1 MKFVFA
7 PDSFKGTL
15 SSQEIIDI
23 LTEKA
28 QQHFKDVQTQ
38 GVLIADGGEGTIA
51 AVEQMKGGSRRYL
64 EVTGPLGE
72 KVNAHYL
79 RLNEKQVLIEMAT
92 ASGITLIPYREG
104 NALYTTSYG
113 TGEMIKDALAS
124 GADDIIISIGGSAT
138 NDGGMGMLMALG
150 VRFLD
155 KDGKELE
162 PVGKNLMNIA
172 KIDTASLNR
181 RVKTANFIV
190 MCDVTNPL
198 IGPNGATYVF
208 GPQKGANAKQLKLL
222 ESGMKNYAAKIK
234 ETLGADVANLPGGG
248 AAGGM
253 GAALTAFCGAS
264 LQSGIKTILDLIN
277 FENIIAD
284 ADLII
289 TGEGRIDGQSA
300 GGKVLDG
307 IGRYAKKRNIPVIA
321 LTGGMG
327 DNAYLV
333 YDCGIDSIMVTVNAP
348 MSLDTALTH
357 AEPLLAD
364 CADRMFRFIKIGM
377 NLR

>member
-15 SSQEIIDI
+15 SSQEIISI
-23 LTEKA
+23 LTKKA
-28 QQHFKDVQTQ
+28 RQHFENIQTQ
-38 GVLIADGGEGTIA
+38 GVLIADGGEGTIE
-51 AVEQMKGGSRRYL
+51 AVEQMKGGSRKYL

-113 TGEMIKDALAS
+113 TGELIKDALLS

-138 NDGGMGMLMALG
+138 NDGGIGMLMALG

-155 KDGKELE
+155 DKGKEME
-162 PVGKNLMNIA
+162 PIGKNLLNIA
-172 KIDTASLNR
+172 RIDTKSLNKR
-181 RVKTANFIV
+181 IKMAKFTV

-198 IGPNGATYVF
+198 VGQNGATYVF
-208 GPQKGANAKQLKLL
+208 GPQKGANKEQLHLL

-234 ETLGADVANLPGGG
+234 ETLGIDVADLPGGG

-253 GAALTAFCGAS
+253 GAALMAFCGAF
-264 LQSGIKTILDLIN
+264 LQSGIKTILELIN
-277 FENIIAD
+277 FKDIIAD

-300 GGKVLDG
+300 NGKVLDG
-307 IGRYAKKRNIPVIA
+307 IGRYAKERNIPVIA
-321 LTGGMG
+321 LAGGMG
-327 DNAYLV
+327 DNAHLV
-333 YDCGIDSIMVTVNAP
+333 YDCGIDSIMVTVNSP
-348 MSLDTALTH
+348 MSLEMALDNV
-357 AEPLLAD
+357 EPLLED
-364 CADRMFRFIKIGM
+364 CADRLFRFIKIGM
-377 NLR
+377 NL

>member
-15 SSQEIIDI
+15 SSQEIISI
-23 LTEKA
+23 LTKKA
-28 QQHFKDVQTQ
+28 RQHFENIQTQ
-38 GVLIADGGEGTIA
+38 GVLIADGGEGTIE
-51 AVEQMKGGSRRYL
+51 AVEQMKGGSKKYL

-113 TGEMIKDALAS
+113 TGELIKDALLS

-138 NDGGMGMLMALG
+138 NDGGIGMLMALG

-155 KDGKELE
+155 DKGKELE
-162 PVGKNLMNIA
+162 PIGKNLLNIA
-172 KIDTASLNR
+172 RIDTKSLNKR
-181 RVKTANFIV
+181 IKMAKFTV

-198 IGPNGATYVF
+198 VGQNGATYVF
-208 GPQKGANAKQLKLL
+208 GPQKGANKEQLHLL

-234 ETLGADVANLPGGG
+234 ETLGIDVADLPGGG

-253 GAALTAFCGAS
+253 GAALMAFCGAF
-264 LQSGIKTILDLIN
+264 LQSGIKTILELIN
-277 FENIIAD
+277 FKDIIAD

-300 GGKVLDG
+300 NGKVLDG
-307 IGRYAKKRNIPVIA
+307 IGRYAKERNIPVIA
-321 LTGGMG
+321 LAGGMG
-327 DNAYLV
+327 DNAHLV
-333 YDCGIDSIMVTVNAP
+333 YDCGIDSIMVTVNSP
-348 MSLDTALTH
+348 MSLEMALDN
-357 AEPLLAD
+357 AEPLLED
-364 CADRMFRFIKIGM
+364 CADRLFRFIKIGM
-377 NLR
+377 NL

>member
-162 PVGKNLMNIA
+162 PVGKNLLNIA

-327 DNAYLV
+327 DNAHLV

>member
-162 PVGKNLMNIA
+162 PVGKNLLNIA

-234 ETLGADVANLPGGG
+234 ESLGADVANLPGGG

-364 CADRMFRFIKIGM
+364 CADRLFRFIKIGM

>member
-162 PVGKNLMNIA
+162 PVGKNLLNIA

-307 IGRYAKKRNIPVIA
+307 IGHYAKKRNIPVIA

-327 DNAYLV
+327 DNAHLV

-364 CADRMFRFIKIGM
+364 CADRLFRFIKIGM

>member
-162 PVGKNLMNIA
+162 PVGKNLLNIA

-181 RVKTANFIV
+181 RVKTANFTV

-208 GPQKGANAKQLKLL
+208 GPQKGANVEQLKLL

-327 DNAYLV
+327 DNAHLV
-333 YDCGIDSIMVTVNAP
+333 YGCGIDSIMVTVNAP

>member
-162 PVGKNLMNIA
+162 PVGKNLLNIA

-327 DNAYLV
+327 DNAHLV
-333 YDCGIDSIMVTVNAP
+333 YGCGIDSIMVTVNAP

-364 CADRMFRFIKIGM
+364 CADRLFRFIKIGM

>member
-162 PVGKNLMNIA
+162 PVGKNLLNIA

-307 IGRYAKKRNIPVIA
+307 IGHYAKKRNIPVIA

-327 DNAYLV
+327 DNAHLV
-333 YDCGIDSIMVTVNAP
+333 YGCGIDSIMVTVNAP

-377 NLR
+377 SLR

>member
-51 AVEQMKGGSRRYL
+51 AVEQMKGGNRRYL

-364 CADRMFRFIKIGM
+364 CADRLFRFIKIGM

>member
-162 PVGKNLMNIA
+162 PVGKNLLNIA

-364 CADRMFRFIKIGM
+364 CVDRLFRFIKIGM

>member
-51 AVEQMKGGSRRYL
+51 SVEQMKGGSRRYL

-181 RVKTANFIV
+181 RVKTANFTV

-364 CADRMFRFIKIGM
+364 CADRLFRFIKIGM

>member
-51 AVEQMKGGSRRYL
+51 AVEQMKGGNRRYL

-162 PVGKNLMNIA
+162 PVGKNLLNIA
-172 KIDTASLNR
+172 KIDTVSLNR

-364 CADRMFRFIKIGM
+364 CADRLFRFIKIGM

>member
-364 CADRMFRFIKIGM
+364 CADRLFRFIKIGM

>member
-162 PVGKNLMNIA
+162 PVGKNLLNIA

-208 GPQKGANAKQLKLL
+208 GSQKGANAKQLKLL

-364 CADRMFRFIKIGM
+364 CADRLFRFIKIGM

>member
-150 VRFLD
+150 V
-155 KDGKELE
+155 
-162 PVGKNLMNIA
+162 
-172 KIDTASLNR
+172 
-181 RVKTANFIV
+181 
-190 MCDVTNPL
+190 
-198 IGPNGATYVF
+198 
-208 GPQKGANAKQLKLL
+208 
-222 ESGMKNYAAKIK
+222 
-234 ETLGADVANLPGGG
+234 
-248 AAGGM
+248 
-253 GAALTAFCGAS
+253 
-264 LQSGIKTILDLIN
+264 
-277 FENIIAD
+277 
-284 ADLII
+284 
-289 TGEGRIDGQSA
+289 
-300 GGKVLDG
+300 
-307 IGRYAKKRNIPVIA
+307 
-321 LTGGMG
+321 
-327 DNAYLV
+327 
-333 YDCGIDSIMVTVNAP
+333 
-348 MSLDTALTH
+348 
-357 AEPLLAD
+357 
-364 CADRMFRFIKIGM
+364 
-377 NLR
+377 

>member
-15 SSQEIIDI
+15 SSQEIISI
-23 LTEKA
+23 LTKKA
-28 QQHFKDVQTQ
+28 RQHFENIQTQ
-38 GVLIADGGEGTIA
+38 GVLIADGGEGTIE
-51 AVEQMKGGSRRYL
+51 AVEQMKGGSRKYL

-113 TGEMIKDALAS
+113 TGELIKDALLS

-138 NDGGMGMLMALG
+138 NDGGIGMLMALG

-155 KDGKELE
+155 DKGKELE
-162 PVGKNLMNIA
+162 PIGKNLLNIA
-172 KIDTASLNR
+172 RIDTKSLNKR
-181 RVKTANFIV
+181 IKMAKFTV

-198 IGPNGATYVF
+198 VGQNGATYVF
-208 GPQKGANAKQLKLL
+208 GPQKGANKEQLHLL

-234 ETLGADVANLPGGG
+234 ETFGIDVADLPGGG

-253 GAALTAFCGAS
+253 GAALVAFCGAF
-264 LQSGIKTILDLIN
+264 LQSGIKTILELIN
-277 FENIIAD
+277 FKDIIAD

-300 GGKVLDG
+300 NGKVLDG
-307 IGRYAKKRNIPVIA
+307 IGQYAKERNIPVIA
-321 LTGGMG
+321 LAGGMG
-327 DNAYLV
+327 DNAHLV
-333 YDCGIDSIMVTVNAP
+333 YDCGIDSIMVTVNSP
-348 MSLDTALTH
+348 MSLEEALDN
-357 AEPLLAD
+357 ADPLLED
-364 CADRMFRFIKIGM
+364 CADRLFRFIKIGM
-377 NLR
+377 NL

>member
-15 SSQEIIDI
+15 SSQEIISI
-23 LTEKA
+23 LTKKA
-28 QQHFKDVQTQ
+28 RQHFENIQTQ
-38 GVLIADGGEGTIA
+38 GVLIADGGEGTIE
-51 AVEQMKGGSRRYL
+51 AVEQMKGGSRKYL

-113 TGEMIKDALAS
+113 TGELIKDALLS

-138 NDGGMGMLMALG
+138 NDGGIGMLMALG

-155 KDGKELE
+155 DKGKEME
-162 PVGKNLMNIA
+162 PIGKNLLNIA
-172 KIDTASLNR
+172 RIDTKSLNKR
-181 RVKTANFIV
+181 IKMAKFTV

-198 IGPNGATYVF
+198 VGQNGATYVF
-208 GPQKGANAKQLKLL
+208 GPQKGANKEQLHLL

-234 ETLGADVANLPGGG
+234 ETFGIDVADLPGGG

-253 GAALTAFCGAS
+253 GAALMAFCGAF
-264 LQSGIKTILDLIN
+264 LQSGIKTILELIN
-277 FENIIAD
+277 FKDIIAD

-300 GGKVLDG
+300 NGKVLDG
-307 IGRYAKKRNIPVIA
+307 IGRYAKERNIPVIA
-321 LTGGMG
+321 LAGGMG
-327 DNAYLV
+327 DNAHLV
-333 YDCGIDSIMVTVNAP
+333 YDCGIDSIMVTVNSP
-348 MSLDTALTH
+348 MSLEMALDN
-357 AEPLLAD
+357 AEPLLED
-364 CADRMFRFIKIGM
+364 CADRLFRFIKIGM
-377 NLR
+377 NL

>member
-162 PVGKNLMNIA
+162 PVGKNLLNIA

>member
-162 PVGKNLMNIA
+162 PVGKNLLNIA

-327 DNAYLV
+327 DNAHLV
-333 YDCGIDSIMVTVNAP
+333 YGCGIDSIMVTVNAP

>member
-28 QQHFKDVQTQ
+28 QQYFKDVQTQ
-38 GVLIADGGEGTIA
+38 GVLIADGGEGTIV
-51 AVEQMKGGSRRYL
+51 AVERMKGGSRRYL

-162 PVGKNLMNIA
+162 PVGKNLLNIA

-181 RVKTANFIV
+181 RVKTANSTV

-327 DNAYLV
+327 DNAHLV

-364 CADRMFRFIKIGM
+364 CADRLFRFIKIGM

>member
-162 PVGKNLMNIA
+162 PVGKNLLNIA

-327 DNAYLV
+327 DNAHLV

-364 CADRMFRFIKIGM
+364 CADRLFRFIKIGM

>member
-28 QQHFKDVQTQ
+28 QQYFKDVQTQ

-162 PVGKNLMNIA
+162 PVGKNLLNIA

-364 CADRMFRFIKIGM
+364 CADRLFRFIKIGM

>member
-38 GVLIADGGEGTIA
+38 GVLIADGGEGTIV

-162 PVGKNLMNIA
+162 PVGKNLLNIA

-364 CADRMFRFIKIGM
+364 CADRLFRFIKIGM

>member
-162 PVGKNLMNIA
+162 PVGKNLLNIA

-364 CADRMFRFIKIGM
+364 CADRLFRFIKIGM

>member
-79 RLNEKQVLIEMAT
+79 KLNEKQVLIEMAT

-162 PVGKNLMNIA
+162 PVGKNLLNIA

-327 DNAYLV
+327 DNAHLV
-333 YDCGIDSIMVTVNAP
+333 YGCGIDSIMVTVNAP

>member
-15 SSQEIIDI
+15 SSQEIISI
-23 LTEKA
+23 LTKKA
-28 QQHFKDVQTQ
+28 RQHFENIQTQ
-38 GVLIADGGEGTIA
+38 GVLIADGGEGTIE
-51 AVEQMKGGSRRYL
+51 AVEQMKGGSRKYL

-113 TGEMIKDALAS
+113 TGELIKDALLS

-138 NDGGMGMLMALG
+138 NDGGIGMLMALG

-155 KDGKELE
+155 DKGKELE
-162 PVGKNLMNIA
+162 PIGKNLLNIA
-172 KIDTASLNR
+172 RIDTKSLNKR
-181 RVKTANFIV
+181 IKMAKFTV

-198 IGPNGATYVF
+198 VGQNGATYVF
-208 GPQKGANAKQLKLL
+208 GPQKGANKEQLHFL

-234 ETLGADVANLPGGG
+234 ETLGIDVADLPGGG

-253 GAALTAFCGAS
+253 GAALVAFCGAF
-264 LQSGIKTILDLIN
+264 LQSGIKTILELIN
-277 FENIIAD
+277 FKDIIAD

-300 GGKVLDG
+300 NGKVLDG
-307 IGRYAKKRNIPVIA
+307 IGQYAKERNIPVIA
-321 LTGGMG
+321 LAGGMG
-327 DNAYLV
+327 DNAHLV
-333 YDCGIDSIMVTVNAP
+333 YDCGIDSIMVTVNSP
-348 MSLDTALTH
+348 MSLETALDN
-357 AEPLLAD
+357 AEPLLED
-364 CADRMFRFIKIGM
+364 CADRLFRFIKIGM
-377 NLR
+377 NL

>member
-327 DNAYLV
+327 DNAHLV

-364 CADRMFRFIKIGM
+364 CADRLFRFIKIGM